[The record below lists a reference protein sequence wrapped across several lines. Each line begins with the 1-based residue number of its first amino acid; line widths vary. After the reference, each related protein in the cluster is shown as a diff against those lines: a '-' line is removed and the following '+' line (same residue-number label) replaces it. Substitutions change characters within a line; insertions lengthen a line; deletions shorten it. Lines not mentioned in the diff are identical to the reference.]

1 MKTAIIINPQ
11 AGRGKCK
18 KIWPAIKKIIM
29 SQGIDC
35 ESYFTKSPGHAS
47 SLAKTLEIKG
57 FQKIIVMGGDGTL
70 HEVVNGL
77 DTENVVLGI
86 IPAGTGNDFCRS
98 LGIPLNPQT
107 AAKALFEAKEVRLDI
122 GRVNDRFFVN
132 VAGVG
137 FDAQVAEEV
146 NNNVKWLTGT
156 AAYLFALF
164 KLLISYRNIPLKI
177 ILDKNVV
184 LDIKSFLLAVG
195 NAQYYGGGMRIV
207 PSAVIDD
214 GFFHVCVAGNVNR
227 LEVLT
232 TLPKIFSGKHTEH
245 SQVKEYK
252 VKEIEIFSDYKAA
265 VHADGEIV
273 GYLPAKFTMLP
284 GKLRFLL
291 PGK

>member
-1 MKTAIIINPQ
+1 
-11 AGRGKCK
+11 
-18 KIWPAIKKIIM
+18 M

-35 ESYFTKSPGHAS
+35 ESYFTKAPGHAS
-47 SLAKTLEIKG
+47 SLAKALEIKG

-77 DTENVVLGI
+77 DTENIVLSI
-86 IPAGTGNDFCRS
+86 IPAGTGNDFCRL
-98 LGIPLNPQT
+98 LGIPLNPQI
-107 AAKALFEAKEVRLDI
+107 AAKTLFEGEVTCLDI

-195 NAQYYGGGMRIV
+195 NAQYYGGRMRIV

-214 GFFHVCVAGNVNR
+214 GFFHVCVAGDVNR

-232 TLPKIFSGKHTEH
+232 TLPKIFSGKHL
-245 SQVKEYK
+245 EY
-252 VKEIEIFSDYKAA
+252 S
-265 VHADGEIV
+265 
-273 GYLPAKFTMLP
+273 
-284 GKLRFLL
+284 
-291 PGK
+291 